1 MAGDKRFKRRLILPH
16 GGFRKWPAYRCAEVV
31 YDATVR
37 FCERFIKDFRLRD
50 QMVHAARSG
59 KQNIAEGSMI
69 AGVSRRSELRLI
81 GFARGSLKELQLD
94 YEDFLR
100 QRGMQDWDR
109 AHPTKSELRRIA
121 YSRDKSYNAYK
132 KYVEEGSAELAAN
145 TIICLIHQTMF
156 LLAKLLQKLEEQ
168 FLARGGFTE
177 RMHKMR
183 SEARRPTRSGERGQQ
198 KPRS

>member
-1 MAGDKRFKRRLILPH
+1 MAGVKGFKRRLILPH

-31 YDATVR
+31 YDATVK

-59 KQNIAEGSMI
+59 KQNIAEGSAMSC
-69 AGVSRRSELRLI
+69 VSRKSELELI
-81 GFARGSLKELQLD
+81 AVARASQQELLLD

-109 AHPTKSELRRIA
+109 AHPTKSALRRIA

-132 KYVEEGSAELAAN
+132 NYVEEGSAELAAN

-156 LLAKLLQKLEEQ
+156 LLAKLMRKLEER
-168 FLARGGFTE
+168 FLIEGGFTE
-177 RMHKMR
+177 RMHRMR
-183 SEARRPTRSGERGQQ
+183 SEARRAHSKRRKTAA
-198 KPRS
+198 